1 MIGLLQAY
9 LIKCN
14 IKAHDKRKRL
24 RCSGIILIWTC
35 LSFEVMTILSSGDI
49 REERSLHLEQR
60 LSQLQSVYISQGI
73 EVSFLYLILRVERI
87 AAKKTNSQVKRYRF
101 MPCFPHGESLLNK
114 IYVNHLCKA
123 CEDLISISYLQEDET
138 RADKD
143 HNLINLINNSQGQFT
158 EDTHCFPWRI
168 LQQGKSQVSGKL
180 FKRKT
185 IVSLNKSKQ
194 RITLLLIRKVK
205 EIVKKT

>member
-1 MIGLLQAY
+1 MFWNYSNLDLSQFRGDDY
-9 LIKCN
+9 LIFRGYPRGEKP
-14 IKAHDKRKRL
+14 
-24 RCSGIILIWTC
+24 
-35 LSFEVMTILSSGDI
+35 
-49 REERSLHLEQR
+49 SLGTKTF
-60 LSQLQSVYISQGI
+60 SASVSIYISRHRG
-73 EVSFLYLILRVERI
+73 EFLVSCSKSR
-87 AAKKTNSQVKRYRF
+87 AHSSKKTNSQVKRYSF